1 MLLLHIGVLMLGG
14 ITYPNNT
21 AVILEHVGEEDKNSL
36 VCTTTNSQAGGQGN
50 FYYPNGEPVLS
61 LSGSQPSSPRQSLYQ
76 TRSNGS
82 IILKRKPGETLPPLG
97 IYRCEMPDG
106 GGTLQNLFFTIGEAT
121 N

>member
-1 MLLLHIGVLMLGG
+1 MLGST
-14 ITYPNNT
+14 IYLNNT
-21 AVILEHVGEEDKNSL
+21 AVILEHIGDEDKNSL
-36 VCTTTNSQAGGQGN
+36 VCTTANSHCCQTGGQGN
-50 FYYPNGEPVLS
+50 FYYPNGKPVLS

-106 GGTLQNLFFTIGEAT
+106 RGTLQNLFFAIGEAT